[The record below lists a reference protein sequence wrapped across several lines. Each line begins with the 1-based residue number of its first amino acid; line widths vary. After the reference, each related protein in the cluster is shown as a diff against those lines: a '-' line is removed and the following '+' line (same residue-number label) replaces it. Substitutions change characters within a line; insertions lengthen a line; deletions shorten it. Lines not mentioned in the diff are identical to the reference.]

1 MDATDAGQRIARA
14 RRRRGLSQ
22 AAVAG
27 LVGRSESWLSQI
39 ERGKRGIDSHAV
51 LTRLAG
57 VLRVDIDD
65 LTGSVPGGVPRAYPL
80 AALIERA
87 MIGYDSLDVSIAC
100 EGAGR
105 RDDLDY
111 LQLAAQT
118 AYREY
123 QATRYEQAGRR
134 LTRLIRDVETASRTA
149 SYTAAGPC
157 RLRALVY
164 DTTAALLSRV
174 GEHALAWTAAD
185 RAMAAAEIS
194 GDPLLA
200 AAGAW
205 RLSYVLIGR
214 SHPQE
219 GLELAVTAAHSVQ
232 RGMQSPSPAQLS
244 IYGALYLAAATAAAA
259 IYDQAA
265 TRGFLAQAQ
274 AAAELLGADANM
286 LGTAFGPANVAIH
299 TMSAALR
306 FGDGRTAV
314 QVGEA
319 LDGASLPPG
328 LIGRR
333 AQVYLDLARG
343 YAIRRHDAAAVNMLL
358 AAEKLSPQLVR
369 FDHSTGDVLTG
380 LLSREHRPST
390 PELRPFARR
399 AGVI

>member
-1 MDATDAGQRIARA
+1 MEATDAGQRIARA

-22 AAVAG
+22 ATVAG
-27 LVGRSESWLSQI
+27 LVGRSESWLSQV
-39 ERGKRGIDSHAV
+39 ERGKRSIDSYGV

-57 VLRVDIDD
+57 VLRADIDD
-65 LTGSVPGGVPRAYPL
+65 LTGSVHGGVPRGYAL
-80 AALIERA
+80 AAQIERA
-87 MIGYDSLDVSIAC
+87 MMGYDALDAC
-100 EGAGR
+100 ITGEGVGR
-105 RDDLDY
+105 RHDLDY

-118 AYREY
+118 AYRDY

-134 LTRLIRDVETASRTA
+134 LTGLIRDVEAASRQA
-149 SYTAAGPC
+149 SCAAAGPC
-157 RLRALVY
+157 RSRALVY

-174 GEHALAWTAAD
+174 GEHPLAWTAAD
-185 RAMAAAEIS
+185 RAMAAAESS

-214 SHPQE
+214 SPPHQ
-219 GLELAVTAAHSVQ
+219 GLELATTAAHAVERVMRS
-232 RGMQSPSPAQLS
+232 SSPAQMS
-244 IYGALYLAAATAAAA
+244 IYGALNLAAATAAAA
-259 IYDQAA
+259 IYDEAA
-265 TRGFLAQAQ
+265 TRAFLAQAQ
-274 AAAELLGADANM
+274 ATADLLGADANM

-314 QVGEA
+314 EVGEA
-319 LDGASLPPG
+319 LDGTSLPPG

-343 YAIRRHDAAAVNMLL
+343 YAMRRQDAAAVNILL

-380 LLSREHRPST
+380 LLSREHHPST
-390 PELRPFARR
+390 PQLRPLARR